1 MKKDYYEILGVS
13 KTASKDEIKK
23 AFHKMAHTHH
33 PDKKGGDE
41 AKFKEVNEA
50 YQTLSDENKRAQY
63 DRFGSGYQQTG
74 QGQGQG
80 FDPNGFGFD
89 FSGFQNGQGFDM
101 NDLGD
106 IFGDFFGGGYGRG
119 GSQPKRGR
127 DISTE
132 ITITFQE
139 SMFGVEREILI
150 TKTSACDECHG
161 NGAKK
166 GTKLKKC
173 VTCNGQGQIKENRQT
188 ILGVMATARVC
199 ETCRG
204 VGEIPEEKCLACKG
218 HGVLKKQS
226 AIKVG
231 VPVGIQHGE
240 TVRLTGYGEAV
251 SHGSAGDLYIRI
263 NVTPHKVFKRDGN
276 NLIYPLSIKLTE
288 ALLGGE
294 HTIETFD
301 GPLSVKVPAGISHG
315 EILRVKDKG
324 VPLSKSK
331 RGDLLIP
338 IRIIVPQKLSRRER
352 ELIEELQ
359 KEGL

>member
-74 QGQGQG
+74 AGQGAG

-101 NDLGD
+101 NDFGD
-106 IFGDFFGGGYGRG
+106 IFSDFFGGGYGRG

-132 ITITFQE
+132 ISISFEE
-139 SMFGVEREILI
+139 SMFGVERDIVI

-166 GTKLKKC
+166 GASLKKC
-173 VTCNGQGQIKENRQT
+173 TTCNGQGQIRENRQT
-188 ILGVMATARVC
+188 ILGVMATTRVC
-199 ETCRG
+199 ETCHG
-204 VGEIPEEKCLACKG
+204 VGEIPEEKCLVCKG

-226 AIKVG
+226 EIKVR
-231 VPVGIQHGE
+231 VPMGIANGQMIKLVGF
-240 TVRLTGYGEAV
+240 GEAV
-251 SHGSAGDLYIRI
+251 AHGSAGDLYVRI
-263 NVTPHKVFKRDGN
+263 NVTPHKTFKRDGN
-276 NLIYPLSIKLTE
+276 NLVYPLTIKVTQ

-301 GPLSVKVPAGISHG
+301 GPLVIKIPQGISHG

-338 IRIIVPQKLSRRER
+338 IKVTIPQKLSRKER
-352 ELIEELQ
+352 ELIEALE